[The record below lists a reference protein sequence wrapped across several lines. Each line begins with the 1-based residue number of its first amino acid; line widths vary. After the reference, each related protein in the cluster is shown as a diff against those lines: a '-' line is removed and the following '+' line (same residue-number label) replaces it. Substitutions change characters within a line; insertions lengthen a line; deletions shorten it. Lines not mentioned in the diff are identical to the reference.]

1 MGVRANTLGKG
12 AIVNMQLNK
21 AYDVVEYVAL
31 NLPLIAELSKKLTLY
46 TESDKIVTHMG
57 NTTLHFSKEEKE
69 FLTNLM
75 TKGAITKDSL
85 QLLQLSIENLQ
96 TQLENHTEE
105 NIHLTDAQKELLSK
119 VATNYQYY
127 PTSNLHTVA
136 ISGDFNDLVNVPSFA
151 TPSDVESLQ
160 NAIKDI
166 KIPTDYLK
174 RADVDEVAI
183 SGSYKDLKDK
193 PVIDTSISE
202 FSANAASSSAV
213 YAAIQ
218 NIPSKKVK
226 YNEILG
232 IPLVDNI
239 PTEGSNNLVTSNGIF
254 ESIRDSIDTITEEDI
269 DTIIGGE

>member
-46 TESDKIVTHMG
+46 TDSDKVVTHMG

-119 VATNYQYY
+119 VAVNYQYY
-127 PTSNLHTVA
+127 PTSNLHIVA
-136 ISGDFNDLVNVPSFA
+136 ISGDFNDLENVPSFA

-202 FSANAASSSAV
+202 FSDNADSSSAV

-218 NIPSKKVK
+218 NIPSKKIK
-226 YNEILG
+226 YSEILG
-232 IPLVDNI
+232 IPLVDDI